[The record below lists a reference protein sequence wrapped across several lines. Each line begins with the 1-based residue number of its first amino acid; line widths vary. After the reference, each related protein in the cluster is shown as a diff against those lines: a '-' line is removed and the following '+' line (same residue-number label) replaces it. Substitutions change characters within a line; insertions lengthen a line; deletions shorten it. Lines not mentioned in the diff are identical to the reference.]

1 MTDDEALA
9 EARRRWGEDA
19 KVRHDAG
26 PRRLMG
32 RPYAVGYRHKSVF
45 YVCGEGDSWEEAF
58 QEAGRRPPGAGGPC
72 ASSPFP
78 KLS

>member
-1 MTDDEALA
+1 MTDDEALV

-19 KVRHDAG
+19 RVRRDPG

-32 RPYAVGYRHKSVF
+32 RPCAVGYRHKSVF

-58 QEAGRRPPGAGGPC
+58 QEASRRPPAPGAPC
-72 ASSPFP
+72 TSPGFP
-78 KLS
+78 KPF